1 MPPGETSP
9 FLIINL
15 IINNRRA
22 RLERALTGGTC
33 RCRLT
38 ESFQVQVLYY
48 HCETQQISSCVSPEV
63 HLKSK

>member
-9 FLIINL
+9 FF
-15 IINNRRA
+15 RA

-48 HCETQQISSCVSPEV
+48 HCETQQIFSCVNPKV
-63 HLKSK
+63 HLKLKLKQYK